1 MIPPAGNLLGS
12 PPRTSDT
19 IALTGRFLKRQ
30 YTPFLERDGC
40 IHENHGDEP
49 ACDSE
54 KWGVFRVTVSCHRL
68 ICTTFAGGNPLKY
81 VEEAME

>member
-1 MIPPAGNLLGS
+1 MQGG
-12 PPRTSDT
+12 TSDT

-54 KWGVFRVTVSCHRL
+54 KWGVFRVIVSCHRL